1 MLVQEAIYTTNM
13 GSKDEARKK
22 ERLVMSE
29 ATDKEDA
36 ETGECQNYDL
46 ELPIDEKM
54 ALTDYPW

>member
-1 MLVQEAIYTTNM
+1 
-13 GSKDEARKK
+13 
-22 ERLVMSE
+22 MSE

-36 ETGECQNYDL
+36 ERGECQNYDM